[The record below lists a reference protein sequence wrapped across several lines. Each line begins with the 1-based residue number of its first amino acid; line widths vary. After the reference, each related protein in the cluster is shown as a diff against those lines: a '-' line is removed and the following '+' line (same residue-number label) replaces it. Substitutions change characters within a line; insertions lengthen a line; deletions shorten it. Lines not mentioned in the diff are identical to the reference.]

1 MRGFIIDMLIN
12 TTSKMIGL
20 VLTVVC
26 VVSFFAGYAV
36 GQPPQGSSVTVL
48 KSNQVPPIPPPQ
60 QVAIRQKAELLV
72 FNVNAS
78 SWTLNTTPLN
88 NTVPELIRNGVV
100 QTPSLDYTIS
110 GNVINL
116 IYPLA
121 WDATDVITCRYFY

>member
-1 MRGFIIDMLIN
+1 MKKYIAILSLMCVLCFVCL
-12 TTSKMIGL
+12 L
-20 VLTVVC
+20 V
-26 VVSFFAGYAV
+26 A
-36 GQPPQGSSVTVL
+36 QPPQGSSVTVL

-60 QVAIRQKAELLV
+60 QNVAIRQKAELLV